1 MELRHIRY
9 FLVVAEELNMT
20 RAAVKLGIAQPP
32 LSQQIKDLETE
43 VGALLFH
50 RVPHGVELSEAGR
63 AFLNIVETIPA
74 QTDRAKFAA
83 QSASRG
89 EIGSLQVGLSGSG
102 AFSALVPAV
111 IRSFRARYPSVQV
124 SLEERNSSELV
135 KGLTDNELDVVFLR
149 PGPESVAGLQM
160 DVVSEESLLAV
171 LPASHPAATRAV
183 FRLKDMRDDT
193 FILFP
198 PTIGPLFDSVV
209 TACRKAGFEPVLGQA
224 AFHIGSI
231 VTLVAAELGVSI
243 VPSSMRQL
251 HLDGVTFRELTDE
264 VPAIKLAVARR
275 RGDTSLAVRNF
286 VALALSQGATVGLIE
301 SA

>member
-20 RAAVKLGIAQPP
+20 RAAAKLGMAQPP
-32 LSQQIKDLETE
+32 LSQQIKDLEAE

-50 RVPHGVELSEAGR
+50 RVAHGVELSEAGR
-63 AFLNIVETIPA
+63 AFLAMVETIPT
-74 QTDRAKFAA
+74 QTERAKFAA

-89 EIGSLQVGLSGSG
+89 EMGSLQVGLSGSG
-102 AFSALVPAV
+102 VFSTLVPAV
-111 IRSFRARYPSVQV
+111 IRAFRNRYPRVEV
-124 SLEERNSSELV
+124 GLEERNSAELI
-135 KGLTDNELDVVFLR
+135 KGLRDNELDVVFLR
-149 PGPESVAGLQM
+149 PGTEPVAGLQM
-160 DVVSEESLLAV
+160 DIVSEEPLLAV
-171 LPASHPAATRAV
+171 LPAGHPAAQRPDFSLSA
-183 FRLKDMRDDT
+183 MRDDR

-198 PTIGPLFDSVV
+198 RTIGPLFDSVMS
-209 TACRKAGFEPVLGQA
+209 ACRNAGFEPVLGQP

-251 HLDGVTFRELTDE
+251 HHDGVTFRDLPDD
-264 VPAIKLAVARR
+264 VPSIKLAIARR

-286 VALALSQGATVGLIE
+286 VSLALHDATG
-301 SA
+301 